1 MESLYTLSNSSG
13 SASIDSTCRAV
24 ISAGLLARRASTV
37 RVRLMQRP
45 GNVWTVRAAIG
56 LRATSGDPY
65 DIDPATLVVLT
76 CGGAQTWV
84 VSNVDA
90 ATTYTDPLPFYVDGT
105 RDIVISV
112 YRVSGTMPYKF
123 GAPPAGF
130 QTYTK
135 SGDLAY
141 TANVSSAVTNTDRV
155 YAFWAL
161 EGEGDI
167 LQPVAGAIEQG
178 YGLFGEHVC
187 VQVPANYYLTDAVGQ
202 GVLAQ
207 PWGLRMSR
215 DLVEPWA
222 NAPVRVAGLAQPW
235 RDAGELA
242 RGLVQPWQDA
252 APLSAGL
259 AQEWDILGAL
269 AAQLVQPWAI
279 AADAALVGSLAQG
292 WDLRDVVPL
301 SVPVVQ
307 PWSIGE
313 DGSLLRYAVS
323 VSVDGVAIGISHLN
337 IEADRAQDVL
347 SCEIHPETEGDW
359 LRCRFGAALVVTIT
373 SDAGTETFRFVV
385 TAPRISE
392 QHGEPRWV
400 VEAMSPAALLG
411 DPWGVPVS
419 GELSG
424 LASQIAA
431 DLVAGS
437 GVALTWATV
446 DWAIPAA
453 CWIAADERPL
463 ALLKTLA
470 AAVGAVVQSQ
480 PDGSLRIEPD
490 YPVPLPRWASTAPGL
505 GLTETL
511 DVFSVSSD
519 PDYRPGYNRY
529 LVGDQG
535 TAAAAEGLRLEEETI
550 SATVKLCRGYQ
561 VPWIGA
567 FTLAHTGGDWV
578 QVEALGIETRQETE
592 VVEFV
597 AGSGR
602 TRYPIYSRDAIAWLQ
617 TNLGTVT
624 VAEDGTLSSA
634 IAGQSLLRIT
644 YTTRC
649 RKWRVRDA
657 RNEQLQLV
665 AEL

>member
-1 MESLYTLSNSSG
+1 MTMEPLYNSGVVAATAQSTASNTYRLLVP
-13 SASIDSTCRAV
+13 ASMVVDKAFNTVQVLFFPYLYVYAV
-24 ISAGLLARRASTV
+24 RCYVGL
-37 RVRLMQRP
+37 Q
-45 GNVWTVRAAIG
+45 
-56 LRATSGDPY
+56 ATGGDAW
-65 DIDPATLVVLT
+65 DIDPLTMTQMTLGGSTTITVPGGGGLVAT
-76 CGGAQTWV
+76 
-84 VSNVDA
+84 DA
-90 ATTYTDPLPFYVDGT
+90 IQLDGWESDGS
-105 RDIVISV
+105 RAMIVSV
-112 YRVSGTMPYKF
+112 YRVSGNLAFFNPKPT
-123 GAPPAGF
+123 GLSN
-130 QTYTK
+130 YTK
-135 SGDLAY
+135 SGDFNLPADGTGFNTLNNSYLVAVSAIMGDY
-141 TANVSSAVTNTDRV
+141 TRPPTTPVWAEMDQPYRI
-155 YAFWAL
+155 YAETL
-161 EGEGDI
+161 RS
-167 LQPVAGAIEQG
+167 P
-178 YGLFGEHVC
+178 
-187 VQVPANYYLTDAVGQ
+187 T
-202 GVLAQ
+202 AQ
-207 PWGLRMSR
+207 SWGLRLGR

-242 RGLVQPWQDA
+242 RALVQPWQDA
-252 APLSAGL
+252 APLAAGL
-259 AQEWDILGAL
+259 AQEWDILAPL
-269 AAQLVQPWAI
+269 AAGLVQPWAI

-301 SVPVVQ
+301 STDLAQ
-307 PWSIGE
+307 PWTIGT
-313 DGSLLRYAVS
+313 DSALLRYTVAVT
-323 VSVDGVAIGISHLN
+323 VGGVAIGVSSVN

-347 SCEIHPETEGDW
+347 SCELHPETEGDW
-359 LRCRFGAALVVTIT
+359 LRCAFGAAVVVTLT
-373 SDAGTETFRFVV
+373 SDAGSETFRFVV
-385 TAPRISE
+385 TAPRVSE

-424 LASQIAA
+424 LASAIAA

-490 YPVPLPRWASTAPGL
+490 YPVSLPAWASTAPGL
-505 GLTETL
+505 HLTETL
-511 DVFSVSSD
+511 DVFTVSSD

-529 LVGDQG
+529 LVGDQA
-535 TAAAAEGLRLEEETI
+535 TAAAAEGLRLEEETV

-567 FTLAHTGGDWV
+567 FTLAHTGGSWV
-578 QVEALGIETRQETE
+578 QIEALGVETRQETE
-592 VVEFV
+592 TVEFV

-602 TRYPIYSRDAIAWLQ
+602 TQYPIYSRDAIEWLQ
-617 TNLGTVT
+617 TVLGSVT
-624 VAEDGTLSSA
+624 IAEDGTLSAA